1 VTEPDPAPTR
11 RAWLVWGVGLS
22 VYVLAVFHRSS
33 LAVAGLAA
41 SDRFDISA
49 SQLATFAMLQL
60 LVYAGMQIPV
70 GLLVD
75 RLGSRTVLTGGTIV
89 LSLAQ
94 AGFALA
100 SSYPAALVARV
111 FVGMGDAMTFI
122 CVLRLVSSWF
132 PGRRVPLVSQLTGN
146 IGQLGAVGAAV
157 PMTWALGHLGW
168 TTAYLTAAAIG
179 PVLLVVLRFLLHD
192 HPERKHVRGTALS
205 RRALAASLRAS
216 WFQPGTRLGFWVHFT
231 TPFSATMLALL
242 WGYPF
247 FVKGEGLSP
256 TTAGSLLTLIVVANI
271 TGGPIMGWAAGRH
284 PWHRSTTAL
293 SIVAAIVAMWT
304 VVLVWPGQAPVW
316 LLALLALVAGFGGPA
331 SMIGFDVGRTS
342 NPTTRLASAS
352 GIINQGGFVA
362 ALLVVLVVGWVL
374 DWRTP
379 GGATD
384 YTPSAFRWAMSVQYV
399 AWGVGALQIWRY
411 RRRVRRGTGRDRV
424 EQGSTMVDRPMAA

>member
-1 VTEPDPAPTR
+1 MNRPAPAPSG
-11 RAWLVWGVGLS
+11 RAWLVWGVGLA

-41 SDRFDISA
+41 SERFDISA

-75 RLGSRTVLTGGTIV
+75 RFGSRTVLTCGTV
-89 LSLAQ
+89 LLSLSQ

-146 IGQLGAVGAAV
+146 IGQLGALGAAV

-168 TTAYLTAAAIG
+168 TTAYLSAAVLG
-179 PVLLVVLRFLLHD
+179 PVLLVVLRLVLHD
-192 HPERKHVRGTALS
+192 HPEQRHVRGTPLNGQAL
-205 RRALAASLRAS
+205 LASLRAS
-216 WFQPGTRLGFWVHFT
+216 WAQPGTRLGFWVHFT

-247 FVKGEGLSP
+247 FVKGEGVSP
-256 TTAGSLLTLIVVANI
+256 TTAGTLLSLIVVANI
-271 TGGPIMGWAAGRH
+271 VGGPAMGWAAGRH

-293 SIVAAIVAMWT
+293 AVVGAIVVVWT
-304 VVLVWPGQAPVW
+304 VTLAWPGQAPVW
-316 LLALLALVAGFGGPA
+316 LLAVLAFVAGVGGPA
-331 SMIGFDVGRTS
+331 SMIAFDVGRTS
-342 NPTTRLASAS
+342 NPATRLASAS

-362 ALLVVLVVGWVL
+362 ALLVVLAVGWLL

-379 GGATD
+379 GGGVD
-384 YTPSAFRWAMSVQYV
+384 YPPSAFHWALTVQYLF
-399 AWGVGALQIWRY
+399 WGLGAIQIWRY
-411 RRRVRRGTGRDRV
+411 RRRVRRSAGRARIDA
-424 EQGSTMVDRPMAA
+424 GSTVVEITRAA